1 METINIKDAFA
12 LKSMVEKTDTHGELS
27 DRLFEYFGITE
38 EYLQA
43 MHDIEDASGFEYTQE
58 AN

>member
-1 METINIKDAFA
+1 METISIKDAFA

-43 MHDIEDASGFEYTQE
+43 MQNIIKIQGDGQNGTY
-58 AN
+58 

>member
-27 DRLFEYFGITE
+27 DKLFEYFGITE

-43 MHDIEDASGFEYTQE
+43 MQDIEDTQE